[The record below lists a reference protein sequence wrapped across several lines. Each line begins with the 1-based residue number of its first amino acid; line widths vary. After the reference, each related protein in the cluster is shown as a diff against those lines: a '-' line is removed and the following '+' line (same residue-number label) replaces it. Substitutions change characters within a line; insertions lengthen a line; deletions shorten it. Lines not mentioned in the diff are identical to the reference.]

1 MIQRRSIVVCILL
14 SLVTCGIYG
23 LYWLACLAN
32 DTNTASGRNN
42 DTSGG
47 MVVLL
52 SIITCNIYHIYWM
65 YKAGEKIDA
74 ARQMRGL
81 PSQNNGLVYLLLTL
95 FGFSIIA
102 WALLQNELNN
112 MSDARPAMKWRE
124 TALRSAGPSENGDG
138 FWNPHKH
145 RKRNSG
151 RENLPE
157 FFSLKKEPR
166 KKHLPFAY
174 SGFL

>member
-1 MIQRRSIVVCILL
+1 MIQRRSIVACILL
-14 SLVTCGIYG
+14 SLVTCGLYG

-32 DTNTASGRNN
+32 DTNTVSGKQD

-47 MVVLL
+47 LVVIF
-52 SIITCNIYHIYWM
+52 SIITCNIYQIYWM

-81 PSQNNGLVYLLLTL
+81 SSQNNGLVYLLLTL

-112 MSDARPAMKWRE
+112 MSGDGPAM
-124 TALRSAGPSENGDG
+124 
-138 FWNPHKH
+138 
-145 RKRNSG
+145 
-151 RENLPE
+151 
-157 FFSLKKEPR
+157 
-166 KKHLPFAY
+166 
-174 SGFL
+174 

>member
-1 MIQRRSIVVCILL
+1 MIQKRNIAVCILL

-32 DTNTASGRNN
+32 DTNTASGRSN

-47 MVVLL
+47 MV
-52 SIITCNIYHIYWM
+52 IYWM

-112 MSDARPAMKWRE
+112 MSDARPAM
-124 TALRSAGPSENGDG
+124 
-138 FWNPHKH
+138 
-145 RKRNSG
+145 
-151 RENLPE
+151 
-157 FFSLKKEPR
+157 
-166 KKHLPFAY
+166 
-174 SGFL
+174 

>member
-1 MIQRRSIVVCILL
+1 MIQKRNIAVCILL

-32 DTNTASGRNN
+32 DTNTASGRSN
-42 DTSGG
+42 DTS
-47 MVVLL
+47 
-52 SIITCNIYHIYWM
+52 IYWM

-112 MSDARPAMKWRE
+112 MSDARPAM
-124 TALRSAGPSENGDG
+124 
-138 FWNPHKH
+138 
-145 RKRNSG
+145 
-151 RENLPE
+151 
-157 FFSLKKEPR
+157 
-166 KKHLPFAY
+166 
-174 SGFL
+174 

>member
-1 MIQRRSIVVCILL
+1 MIQRRNIAVCILL

-32 DTNTASGRNN
+32 DTNVASGRTN

-112 MSDARPAMKWRE
+112 MSDARPAM
-124 TALRSAGPSENGDG
+124 
-138 FWNPHKH
+138 
-145 RKRNSG
+145 
-151 RENLPE
+151 
-157 FFSLKKEPR
+157 
-166 KKHLPFAY
+166 
-174 SGFL
+174 

>member
-1 MIQRRSIVVCILL
+1 MIQKRSIAACIIL
-14 SLVTCGIYG
+14 SLVTCGLYG

-32 DTNTASGRNN
+32 DANTVSGRQN

-47 MVVLL
+47 LVVIF
-52 SIITCNIYHIYWM
+52 SIITCNIYQIYWM
-65 YKAGEKIDA
+65 YKAGEKIDT

-112 MSDARPAMKWRE
+112 MTDARPAM
-124 TALRSAGPSENGDG
+124 
-138 FWNPHKH
+138 
-145 RKRNSG
+145 
-151 RENLPE
+151 
-157 FFSLKKEPR
+157 
-166 KKHLPFAY
+166 
-174 SGFL
+174 

>member
-1 MIQRRSIVVCILL
+1 MEKNYIGEGTFMIQRKSIVVCILL

-32 DTNTASGRNN
+32 DTNTRVREKQTTLPAEW
-42 DTSGG
+42 
-47 MVVLL
+47 VVLL
-52 SIITCNIYHIYWM
+52 SIVTCNIYHIYWM

-112 MSDARPAMKWRE
+112 MSDARPAM
-124 TALRSAGPSENGDG
+124 
-138 FWNPHKH
+138 
-145 RKRNSG
+145 
-151 RENLPE
+151 
-157 FFSLKKEPR
+157 
-166 KKHLPFAY
+166 
-174 SGFL
+174 

>member
-1 MIQRRSIVVCILL
+1 MKIYAFLPFHNIYLTQKRFYDRMEKNYTGEGTFMIQKRNIAVCILL

-32 DTNTASGRNN
+32 DTNTASGRSN

-47 MVVLL
+47 MVVLF

-102 WALLQNELNN
+102 WAPLQNELNN
-112 MSDARPAMKWRE
+112 MSDARPAM
-124 TALRSAGPSENGDG
+124 
-138 FWNPHKH
+138 
-145 RKRNSG
+145 
-151 RENLPE
+151 
-157 FFSLKKEPR
+157 
-166 KKHLPFAY
+166 
-174 SGFL
+174 

>member
-52 SIITCNIYHIYWM
+52 SIITCNIYQIYWM

-74 ARQMRGL
+74 ARQMRGASF
-81 PSQNNGLVYLLLTL
+81 PEQWSGL
-95 FGFSIIA
+95 
-102 WALLQNELNN
+102 
-112 MSDARPAMKWRE
+112 
-124 TALRSAGPSENGDG
+124 SAAHAVW
-138 FWNPHKH
+138 FFHH
-145 RKRNSG
+145 RMGSSA
-151 RENLPE
+151 E
-157 FFSLKKEPR
+157 
-166 KKHLPFAY
+166 
-174 SGFL
+174 